1 MTNNNAD
8 DVVPFRIEIEQAEI
22 DRLHCRLDETRWPP
36 ALPGDNWD
44 TGVPV
49 AWLRELSAY
58 WRNEYDWRAAEREL
72 NQFPQFTTT
81 IDGQRIYFMHV
92 RSAEPDA
99 MPLILT
105 HGWPGSVVEF
115 LDVIGPLTNPEAHG
129 GECSDAFDVVIP
141 ALPGLGFSGPVSEA
155 GGTTTRIA
163 SAWDELMTRLGYDR
177 YGTQGGDIGAAVAPE
192 VARVA
197 PDRVIGVHTNGGPG
211 GFPAVPL
218 PEEVMATLAPL
229 ERDRIARVEAFM
241 REEFGYIAI
250 QSTRPQTLGYG
261 LTDSAVGQLA
271 WIMDKFRE
279 WTHPRPVLPDRV
291 LSRDRLLTNVMTYWL
306 TGTAA
311 SSAYV
316 GYAQSAAWGAPKIN
330 SGVPT
335 AAIVFAHD
343 VGVRQFA
350 EADNTITRWVDVDRG
365 GHFAA
370 MEEPTAL
377 VADIREFF
385 RTLR

>member
-1 MTNNNAD
+1 MLPD
-8 DVVPFRIEIEQAEI
+8 DS
-22 DRLHCRLDETRWPP
+22 
-36 ALPGDNWD
+36 WD

-49 AWLRELSAY
+49 GWLRELSEY
-58 WRNEYDWRAAEREL
+58 WRNDYDWRAAEREL
-72 NQFPQFTTT
+72 NQFPQYTTT
-81 IDGQRIYFMHV
+81 IDGQRIYFIHV

-99 MPLILT
+99 LPLILT

-115 LDVIGPLTNPEAHG
+115 LGLIGPLTNPVAHG
-129 GECSDAFDVVIP
+129 GDGGDAFDVVIP
-141 ALPGLGFSGPVSEA
+141 ALPGFGFSGPVSES
-155 GGTTTRIA
+155 GWTTTRIA
-163 SAWDELMTRLGYDR
+163 TAWDELMTRLGYDR
-177 YGTQGGDIGAAVAPE
+177 YGTQGGDIGAVVAPE
-192 VARVA
+192 VGRIA
-197 PDRVIGVHTNGGPG
+197 PDRVVGVHTNGGPG
-211 GFPAVPL
+211 GFPTVPV
-218 PEEVMATLAPL
+218 PEHVMATLSPI
-229 ERDRIARVEAFM
+229 ERDRIARIEAFM
-241 REEFGYIAI
+241 REESGYLAI
-250 QSTRPQTLGYG
+250 QSTRPQSLGYG

-279 WTHPRPVLPDRV
+279 WTHPRKELPDRI

-316 GYAQSAAWGAPKIN
+316 GYAQSSGWGAPKVN

-343 VGVRQFA
+343 VGIRQFA
-350 EADNTITRWVDVDRG
+350 EVDNTITRWTEVDRG

-370 MEEPTAL
+370 MEEPAAL